1 MQSAAAASLR
11 QNDSLGRKDQRQK
24 RGNESESD
32 HHGIARRDTQLER
45 DSKRFEDDP
54 APICFQ
60 KDRRD
65 VNGTLQEAARARLL
79 GRLRFVDNTTL
90 RR

>member
-60 KDRRD
+60 KDRARCEWD
-65 VNGTLQEAARARLL
+65 APRSRPRSIVGTTS
-79 GRLRFVDNTTL
+79 LRG
-90 RR
+90 